1 MKIFLALASVLV
13 LATACTT
20 TEPVDP
26 VAEQLTMQQLTM
38 SPGYSW
44 FMAEMDSYVP
54 KQTVLADIATSM
66 AQNTNRRVCIFVKP
80 ACSCRGTQR
89 LFPQIVKSLVAAK
102 VDMGRV
108 EIWSMRGTTDKHPY
122 ESIITIGELP
132 AIYVI
137 ENNAVRS
144 MVSDKQYADTNA
156 AELIAN
162 AVRN

>member
-1 MKIFLALASVLV
+1 MKLFLALASVLV

-20 TEPVDP
+20 TEPTDP

-44 FMAEMDSYVP
+44 FMAEMDSYLP
-54 KQTVLADIATSM
+54 KQTVLDDISTSM
-66 AQNTNRRVCIFVKP
+66 TQNTNRRVCIFVKP
-80 ACSCRGTQR
+80 SCSCRGTQR
-89 LFPQIVKSLVAAK
+89 LFPQIVNALVAAK
-102 VDMGRV
+102 VDMNRV

-122 ESIITIGELP
+122 QSIITIGELP

-144 MVSDKQYADTNA
+144 MVSDKQYADSNA

>member
-1 MKIFLALASVLV
+1 MKLFLALASVLV

-20 TEPVDP
+20 TEPADP

-44 FMAEMDSYVP
+44 FMAEMDSYLP
-54 KQTVLADIATSM
+54 KQTVLDDISTSM
-66 AQNTNRRVCIFVKP
+66 TQNTNRRVCIFVKP
-80 ACSCRGTQR
+80 SCSCRGTQR
-89 LFPQIVKSLVAAK
+89 LFPQIVKALVAAK
-102 VDMGRV
+102 VDMNRV

-122 ESIITIGELP
+122 QSIITIGELP

-144 MVSDKQYADTNA
+144 MVSDKQYADSNA

>member
-1 MKIFLALASVLV
+1 MKLLLALASALV
-13 LATACTT
+13 VFTACTT

-44 FMAEMDSYVP
+44 FMAEMDSYSP
-54 KQTVLADIATSM
+54 RQTVLDDIATSM
-66 AQNTNRRVCIFVKP
+66 TANVNRRVCIFVKP

-89 LFPQIVKSLVAAK
+89 LFPQVVKALVAAK
-102 VDMGRV
+102 VDMNRV
-108 EIWSMRGTTDKHPY
+108 EIWSMRGSTDKHPY
-122 ESIITIGELP
+122 QSLITIGELP

-144 MVSDKQYADTNA
+144 FVSDKQYADTNA

>member
-1 MKIFLALASVLV
+1 MKLLLAITSALVVLS
-13 LATACTT
+13 ACTT

-26 VAEQLTMQQLTM
+26 VAEQLSMQQLTM

-44 FMAEMDSYVP
+44 FMAEMDSYSP
-54 KQTVLADIATSM
+54 RQTVLDEIATSM
-66 AQNTNRRVCIFVKP
+66 TANVNRRVCIFVKP
-80 ACSCRGTQR
+80 SCSCRGTQR
-89 LFPQIVKSLVAAK
+89 LFPQVVKALVAAK
-102 VDMGRV
+102 VDMNRV
-108 EIWSMRGTTDKHPY
+108 EIWSMRGSTDKHPY
-122 ESIITIGELP
+122 QSLITIGELP

-144 MVSDKQYADTNA
+144 FVSDKQYADTNA